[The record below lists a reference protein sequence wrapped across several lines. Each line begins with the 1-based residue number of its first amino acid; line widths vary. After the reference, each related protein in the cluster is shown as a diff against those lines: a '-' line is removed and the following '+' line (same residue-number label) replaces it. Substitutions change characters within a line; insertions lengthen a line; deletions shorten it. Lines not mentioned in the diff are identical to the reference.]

1 MEVSMTDFNINA
13 QVRMGTGKNKVDK
26 LRVEK
31 KVPGVIYQRGEEN
44 INLVVEERDLEKLY
58 LRAGTSN
65 LVTLNIE
72 GKERKA
78 LIKDVQKHPFKNQY
92 VHVDFVGVD
101 MNVKMRVV
109 VPVVC
114 EGRDNI
120 HEQPSVLMQLLNEI
134 EVECLPSDIP
144 SEAIVKVEDMKIG
157 DTLTV
162 ADLDIYGNDKIELFE
177 DADEPVAS
185 LSEPREEVIEEDV
198 EEVDAADVPT
208 VDETEEEEAE
218 DEE

>member
-1 MEVSMTDFNINA
+1 MTDFRINA

-26 LRVEK
+26 LRAEK
-31 KVPGVIYQRGEEN
+31 KVPGVIYQKGEEN
-44 INLVVEERDLEKLY
+44 INLVFEEQDLEKLY
-58 LRAGTSN
+58 LSAGTSN
-65 LVTLNIE
+65 LVTLEIE

-101 MNVKMRVV
+101 MNTKMRVV

-134 EVECLPSDIP
+134 EVECLPADIP
-144 SEAIVKVEDMKIG
+144 SDAIVNVENMKIG

-162 ADLDIYGNDKIELFE
+162 ADLDIYGDDKIELFE
-177 DADEPVAS
+177 EADEPVAI
-185 LSEPREEVIEEDV
+185 LSEPREEVIEEEE

-208 VDETEEEEAE
+208 VDETEEKEE
-218 DEE
+218 EEE

>member
-1 MEVSMTDFNINA
+1 MTDFRINA

-26 LRVEK
+26 LRAEK
-31 KVPGVIYQRGEEN
+31 KVPGVIYQKGEGN
-44 INLVVEERDLEKLY
+44 INLVFEEQDLEKLY
-58 LRAGTSN
+58 LSAGTSN
-65 LVTLNIE
+65 LVTLEIE

-101 MNVKMRVV
+101 MNTKMRVV

-134 EVECLPSDIP
+134 EVECLPADIP
-144 SEAIVKVEDMKIG
+144 SDAIVNVENMKIG

-177 DADEPVAS
+177 EADEPVAI
-185 LSEPREEVIEEDV
+185 LSEPREEVIEEEE

-208 VDETEEEEAE
+208 VDETEEKEE
-218 DEE
+218 EEE

>member
-1 MEVSMTDFNINA
+1 MTEFKINA
-13 QVRMGTGKNKVDK
+13 QVRKGTGKNKVDK

-31 KVPGVIYQRGEEN
+31 RVPGVIYQRGEDN
-44 INLVVEERDLEKLY
+44 VNLVVEERDLEKLF
-58 LRAGTSN
+58 LTAGTSN
-65 LVTLNIE
+65 LITVDIE

-78 LIKDVQKHPFKNQY
+78 LIKDIQKHPFKNQY

-109 VPVVC
+109 VPVIC

-120 HEQPSVLMQLLNEI
+120 HEQPSVLMHLLNEI

-144 SEAIVKVEDMKIG
+144 SEAIVNVENMKIG

-162 ADLDIYGNDKIELFE
+162 ADLDIYGNDKIALFE
-177 DADEPVAS
+177 DADEPVAI
-185 LSEPREEVIEEDV
+185 LSEPREEVIEEEV

-208 VDETEEEEAE
+208 VDETEAAEEEQ
-218 DEE
+218 EEE